1 MNYQNKKATIF
12 WYDLETFGLDSHY
25 DRIAQFAGQRTDL
38 ELNPIGEPV
47 VYYCRLSYDYLPDP
61 LSCLITGI
69 TPQEANRKGMC
80 ESDLIFRINE
90 EFSVPNTTV
99 AGFNNIRF
107 DDEFIRNALYR
118 NFLDPYKREW
128 ENNCSRWDIIDL
140 VRAAYDLRPEGIA
153 WPPRNGETGN
163 PTFKLTSLTEAN
175 TIEQEGAHD
184 ALVDVMAT
192 ISMARLIKEKQPRLY
207 AYYYGLRKK
216 SKVKEIVTT
225 PFGEPVVYT
234 ASFFSTKEGCSR
246 LIVPLTPLPDNGNS
260 ILCFDLSKD
269 VAPLFQ
275 ATSENIMQVDGI
287 FTLAVNKCPFVSKL
301 SVLTDSLAVKLGIDK
316 ELAMFRYNQIC
327 NQPRLLLLG
336 REYKE
341 TFEPVKDADFLL
353 YDGFFPDSDHKRFEL
368 IRKAEPKDKLSLN
381 LAFDDPRSSQLLFR
395 HVCRNWVE
403 VLDEPTMQKWRSF
416 CANRILNPPGNI
428 KVNWEFYRRK
438 VDEKLAS
445 NETQAEEKLV
455 LAKLKEY
462 GAELEKVIFGQG
474 KSSS

>member
-1 MNYQNKKATIF
+1 MNYQNRKATIF

-47 VYYCRLSYDYLPDP
+47 VYYCNLSSDYLPDP

-69 TPQEANRKGMC
+69 TPQEVNKKGIC
-80 ESDLIFRINE
+80 ENDLIARINE

-128 ENNCSRWDIIDL
+128 ENSCSRWDIIDL
-140 VRAAYDLRPEGIA
+140 VRAAYDLRPEGIT
-153 WPPRNGETGN
+153 WPQRKAETGN
-163 PTFKLTSLTEAN
+163 PTFKLTALTEAN
-175 TIEQEGAHD
+175 GIDQVGAHD
-184 ALVDVMAT
+184 ALVDVNAT
-192 ISMARLIKEKQPRLY
+192 IAIARLVKNQQPRLY
-207 AYYYGLRKK
+207 SYYYDLRKK
-216 SKVKEIVTT
+216 AKVKEIVVT
-225 PFGEPVVYT
+225 PFGEPVLYT

-269 VAPLFQ
+269 IAPLFQ
-275 ATSENIMQVDGI
+275 ATAETIMHVDGV
-287 FTLAVNKCPFVSKL
+287 FTLAVNKCPFVSKA
-301 SVLTDSLAVKLGIDK
+301 SVLTDKLAVKLGIDK
-316 ELAMFRYNQIC
+316 ELAYFRYRQIC
-327 NQPRLLLLG
+327 AQPKLLLLG
-336 REYKE
+336 REYKDS
-341 TFEPVKDADFLL
+341 FEPVKDADFLL

-381 LAFDDPRSSQLLFR
+381 LSFDDPRSSQLLFR
-395 HVCRNWVE
+395 HVCRNWE
-403 VLDEPTMQKWRSF
+403 GILDEETKTKWRSF
-416 CANRILNPPGNI
+416 CANRILNPPGDI

-445 NETQAEEKLV
+445 NDTLPEEKLV

-462 GAELEKVIFGQG
+462 GSELEKKIFG
-474 KSSS
+474 